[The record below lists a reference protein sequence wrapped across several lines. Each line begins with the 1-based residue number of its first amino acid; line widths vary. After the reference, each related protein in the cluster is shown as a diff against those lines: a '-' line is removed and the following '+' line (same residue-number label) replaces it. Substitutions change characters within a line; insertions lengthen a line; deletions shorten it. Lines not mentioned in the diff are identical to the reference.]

1 MKCLLILFTALCPM
15 LVFAQDYQP
24 IASNHVRFYD
34 RGEPEDFDE
43 YGLRVDSVV
52 TDGTDS
58 IYYNYLASR
67 DYDGSNWNGG
77 CDFKRYSWVGSSV
90 VLKPNGWSFFVTER
104 EDTLKINHAAQIND
118 TWVALNVSTDSII
131 WATVTNNSNQSVLGL
146 NDNVKVISFVMKDE
160 NNTTIQH
167 PINGSSIRI
176 GEMLGLI
183 KSVDLYHFP
192 SFIESSFHDN
202 ITLSGA
208 EDLGIGLRRPKR
220 ELLFAEFEVGDEFA
234 YRYRVGYHDPF
245 TPNAEVYDTLVQII
259 DKQSQPSLSYT
270 VLKYSSSRTYQ
281 VDPMTGPYYATQ
293 YASDTYSYS
302 NHTLYPFYDD
312 SICERMPFEMFDFLY
327 DPSFNTVYEVAGDT
341 LSFQVYSTQFGD
353 IQPNGCIPDYFFE
366 YLPWNVDYAEHLG
379 AVWGQTSNAYDD
391 TSYQLY
397 YMKRGAN
404 VWGSP
409 TTVSQILDVAS
420 LNEDSPQIYPN
431 PIKRG
436 TTLNL
441 GDYYNRVDVMD
452 ITGKQVFT
460 DQNRDVLETGNLT
473 PGIYLIKITAEAGSA
488 VKKLVVTD

>member
-1 MKCLLILFTALCPM
+1 M

-90 VLKPNGWSFFVTER
+90 VLKPNGWTFFVTESD
-104 EDTLKINHAAQIND
+104 DTIKINQTAQIND
-118 TWVALNVSTDSII
+118 TWVALSLSTDSII
-131 WATVTNNSNQSVLGL
+131 WANVTSNSNQSVLGL

-160 NNTTIQH
+160 NNATIPH
-167 PINGSSIRI
+167 HINGSTIQI
-176 GEMLGLI
+176 GEMFGLI
-183 KSVDLYHFP
+183 KSMDLFHFP
-192 SFIESSFHDN
+192 SFIEDSFHDN
-202 ITLSGA
+202 ISLNGA
-208 EDLGIGLRRPKR
+208 EDLGVSVRRPKN
-220 ELLFAEFEVGDEFA
+220 ELLFEEFEVGDEFA

-245 TPNAEVYDTLVQII
+245 MPNAEVYDTLVQII
-259 DKQSQPSLSYT
+259 DKQTQPSLSYT

-366 YLPWNVDYAEHLG
+366 YQPWNVDYIEHLG

-409 TTVSQILDVAS
+409 TTVSQILGVKNS
-420 LNEDSPQIYPN
+420 SKNSTLIYPN
-431 PIKRG
+431 PVKHG
-436 TTLNL
+436 TRLNL
-441 GDYYNRVDVMD
+441 GSYRSQVELFDVS
-452 ITGKQVFT
+452 GKLMLSARNT
-460 DQNRDVLETGNLT
+460 NEIETENLSS
-473 PGIYLIKITAEAGSA
+473 GIYFVKTEYNAGSD
-488 VKKLVVTD
+488 VQKLVVTD